1 MCRAPASKAGHV
13 LDSALSSGRAQGLVR
28 NASHAHPSYGCKE
41 ALYGPE
47 CCVQMS
53 QAPTEQLYVFFT
65 DTVREQIPDTL
76 HLHGYLWRRDR
87 NETDI
92 RNKWGKYSKRGRHP
106 VRLRKAAE
114 GQHHPLSPSLYSSN
128 YP

>member
-1 MCRAPASKAGHV
+1 MPTRVMAAKRRSTAQNAVCRCHRHLQNNST
-13 LDSALSSGRAQGLVR
+13 
-28 NASHAHPSYGCKE
+28 CF
-41 ALYGPE
+41 
-47 CCVQMS
+47 S
-53 QAPTEQLYVFFT
+53 QTL
-65 DTVREQIPDTL
+65 VREQIPDTL